1 MPIHNPDSTTET
13 SPSLISR
20 VKRLSESGSIN
31 KAKRAKGDREPEVQE
46 EDRQG
51 IQQAVGKQW
60 EGRHTQPDLIKR
72 TSTRLGSQSFKK
84 VPLDSQVQS
93 TQNGT
98 SNQRPDVSC
107 ASPAFKKPD
116 VKEANK
122 DGFWKKGNPL
132 QDLNASHLQP
142 EGEDGEFVGS
152 DSLCSAHY
160 LKGRALF
167 SN

>member
-1 MPIHNPDSTTET
+1 MPIHSPDSTTET

-84 VPLDSQVQS
+84 VPLDSQVRDLS
-93 TQNGT
+93 KKLEWMCVLGKAVVRDDLT
-98 SNQRPDVSC
+98 SDPDIV
-107 ASPAFKKPD
+107 
-116 VKEANK
+116 
-122 DGFWKKGNPL
+122 L
-132 QDLNASHLQP
+132 LQP
-142 EGEDGEFVGS
+142 
-152 DSLCSAHY
+152 
-160 LKGRALF
+160 
-167 SN
+167 